1 MRCLN
6 KNKQDFYYALYSS
19 KTMATDA
26 NGLKT
31 GEVVE
36 TYTSPVEMS
45 ANISPARGSAE
56 LEMFGINTNYSK
68 TIATD
73 KMNCPITETTRIWI
87 DVAPNLAANNW
98 NYIVVGVAKS
108 LNCIVY
114 AVKEVDVS

>member
-1 MRCLN
+1 MRLLQ
-6 KNKQDFYYALYSS
+6 KNKQTLYYALYSS

-36 TYTSPVEMS
+36 TYASPVEMS

-68 TIATD
+68 TIATGE
-73 KMNCPITETTRIWI
+73 MNCPISETSRIWI
-87 DVAPNLAANNW
+87 GVTPNLAANNW
-98 NYIVVGVAKS
+98 NYEVVGVAKS
-108 LNCIVY
+108 LNSIVY

>member
-1 MRCLN
+1 MRTLN

-36 TYTSPVEMS
+36 TYTTPAKMS
-45 ANISPARGSAE
+45 ANISPASGSAE
-56 LEMFGINTNYSK
+56 LEMFGMDTNYSK

-73 KMNCPITETTRIWI
+73 MMNCPITETSRLWI
-87 DVAPNLAANNW
+87 DVEPNLTASNW
-98 NYIVVGVAKS
+98 NYEVVGIAKS
-108 LNCIVY
+108 LNSVRY
-114 AVKEVDVS
+114 AIREVKVT

>member
-31 GEVVE
+31 GEVTK
-36 TYTSPVEMS
+36 TYTNPVKMS

-56 LEMFGINTNYSK
+56 SEMFGINTNYSK

-73 KMNCPITETTRIWI
+73 MMNCPITETSRIWI
-87 DVAPNLAANNW
+87 DIEPNLAANNW
-98 NYIVVGVAKS
+98 NYEVVQVAKS
-108 LNCIVY
+108 LNNVVI
-114 AVKEVDVS
+114 AVKEVKN